1 MIVDLIVI
9 VHFAFVLFVVLGGL
23 LAFWMPRVIW
33 VHIPAVIWGVAI
45 EFGGWICPLTPL
57 EQRLRQQQGDA
68 GYEGDFIAHYILR
81 ALYPEGLTRRDQ
93 LFLGAIALTLN
104 VAIYALLFL
113 RRRRSRRTT
122 YDLTP

>member
-1 MIVDLIVI
+1 MMAELIV
-9 VHFAFVLFVVLGGL
+9 VFHFAFVIFVVLGGL
-23 LAFWMPRVIW
+23 LALWWPRVIW

-57 EQRLRQQQGDA
+57 EQRLRQQQGES
-68 GYEGDFIAHYILR
+68 GYRGDFIAHYILP

-93 LFLGAIALTLN
+93 LLLGGVALTFN
-104 VAIYALLFL
+104 IAVYALVFL
-113 RRRRSRRTT
+113 RRRQSPRKT

>member
-104 VAIYALLFL
+104 IAIYALVFL